1 MPVESYDWKYIG
13 KIAASI
19 ALSVILG
26 LFWISN
32 QEKNLKINKTPVEY
46 NLGSIFESELG
57 KGRTLVAVWASW
69 CATCKEDLLAMDKL
83 KKSELPKGF
92 NIIALNIDE
101 PKNMDQAKFLW
112 DQLEIKNIKLLFDQS
127 GEYQNT
133 LSVDLLPSY
142 FLFESSGRTLLRLEG
157 QVNWEDEKLRSLL
170 FD

>member
-1 MPVESYDWKYIG
+1 VETYDWKYLG

-32 QEKNLKINKTPVEY
+32 QEKSLKINKNPIEY
-46 NLGSIFESELG
+46 HLGNMFEAEFG
-57 KGRTLVAVWASW
+57 EGRTLVAVWASW

-83 KKSELPKGF
+83 KKSDLPEGF
-92 NIIALNIDE
+92 SIIALNIDE
-101 PKNMDQAKFLW
+101 PKNISQAKFLW
-112 DQLEIKNIKLLFDQS
+112 EQLDIKNIKLLFDKS

-142 FLFESSGRTLLRLEG
+142 FLFEKSGRTLLRLEG
-157 QVNWEDEKLRSLL
+157 QVNWEDPKLRSLL
-170 FD
+170 FE